1 MQAAHRPD
9 CSGHVYSGPGGE
21 ATHEECSTS
30 LTWWIVAF
38 SFAQFGLSQFKDFHS
53 IWCGQHLPESCVR
66 QDSCSDRM

>member
-21 ATHEECSTS
+21 ATHEECSSS

-38 SFAQFGLSQFKDFHS
+38 SFVQLGLSQFKDFHS
-53 IWCGQHLPESCVR
+53 IWCAHHSQGCQG
-66 QDSCSDRM
+66 